1 MQSLQQ
7 HQMRLKILQSVD
19 LQKLLQVFVKMA
31 VVIIIVNR
39 IVKIMWRMS
48 QMGGGFS
55 YAHNLQRLF
64 TTDART
70 HFKISLKRT
79 G

>member
-1 MQSLQQ
+1 
-7 HQMRLKILQSVD
+7 MRLKILQCIV
-19 LQKLLQVFVKMA
+19 LQELLQVFVKMT
-31 VVIIIVNR
+31 VVIIIVKR
-39 IVKIMWRMS
+39 IVKIMWKMS

-70 HFKISLKRT
+70 HLKISLKRP